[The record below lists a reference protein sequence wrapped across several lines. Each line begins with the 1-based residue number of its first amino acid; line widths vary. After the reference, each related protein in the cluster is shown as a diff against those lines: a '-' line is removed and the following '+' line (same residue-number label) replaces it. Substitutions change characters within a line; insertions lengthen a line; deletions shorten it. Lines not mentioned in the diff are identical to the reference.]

1 MSRLS
6 TDRVSNSGGVALP
19 GRTPSGRWRQHIKG
33 NRSQTGPDPEASG
46 ILLLADQDTDSDVV
60 TKVLKTAGYAGF
72 VNVRFGV
79 IAQ

>member
-1 MSRLS
+1 MLSDGGRDEQLVLPARLAIMRNHTMGS
-6 TDRVSNSGGVALP
+6 LFVG
-19 GRTPSGRWRQHIKG
+19 
-33 NRSQTGPDPEASG
+33 
-46 ILLLADQDTDSDVV
+46 LLLADQDTDSDVV

>member
-1 MSRLS
+1 VFS
-6 TDRVSNSGGVALP
+6 DGGCDEQLVLP
-19 GRTPSGRWRQHIKG
+19 ARRAIMRNHTMDSLFVG
-33 NRSQTGPDPEASG
+33 
-46 ILLLADQDTDSDVV
+46 LLLADQDIDSDVV

>member
-1 MSRLS
+1 VVEEGNGVTIPPSDRRL
-6 TDRVSNSGGVALP
+6 DRHA
-19 GRTPSGRWRQHIKG
+19 
-33 NRSQTGPDPEASG
+33 
-46 ILLLADQDTDSDVV
+46 ADQDTDSDVV

>member
-1 MSRLS
+1 MFS
-6 TDRVSNSGGVALP
+6 DGGCDEQLVLP
-19 GRTPSGRWRQHIKG
+19 ARRAIMRNHTMDSLFVG
-33 NRSQTGPDPEASG
+33 
-46 ILLLADQDTDSDVV
+46 LLLADQDIDSDVV